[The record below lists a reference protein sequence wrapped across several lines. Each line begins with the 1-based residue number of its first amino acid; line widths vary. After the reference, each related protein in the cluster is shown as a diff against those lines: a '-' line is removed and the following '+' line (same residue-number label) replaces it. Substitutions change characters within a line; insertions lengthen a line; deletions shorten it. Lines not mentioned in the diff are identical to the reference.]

1 VNFQARVPGDTC
13 SVDQYV
19 CRIRGRLHGSRG

>member
-19 CRIRGRLHGSRG
+19 CRIRGRLHGS